1 MAKLQENNSVVMIV
15 KNGMCLFPNLSAAYS
30 ELSSSIPTID
40 MEIDPQRRAVDE
52 SDVQPTPPPP
62 SLNPVTPITHP
73 RQTAQD
79 MDPFVSPVVKVL

>member
-1 MAKLQENNSVVMIV
+1 MLMSVF
-15 KNGMCLFPNLSAAYS
+15 LFTILSAAYS

-62 SLNPVTPITHP
+62 SLNPTTPITHP
-73 RQTAQD
+73 RQMTPD
-79 MDPFVSPVVKVL
+79 MDPFVSPAVKVL